1 MRFKAIAAA
10 LAGAL
15 TFGLA
20 ASAQVPAETKA
31 AAHVDAAAVPVT
43 PTPAPAL
50 TKQDVDGWLDGF
62 LPYALSSGDIAGATV
77 IVVKDGQVLTEK
89 GYGFADIKSGR
100 KVDPEKTLFR
110 PGSVSKLF
118 VWTAVMQQVEQGKI
132 DLDADINK
140 YLDFKIPP
148 RDGKPITMR
157 NLMTHTPGFE
167 EWAKSL
173 FVGSPERLIP
183 LGKLLARWQP
193 KRIYA
198 PGVTP
203 AYSNYGASLAGYIVE
218 RVSGEKFDD
227 YMDRHIF
234 APLDMQNSTFRQ
246 PLPAKYVANMATAY
260 AQASQ
265 PPKPYELVAGEP
277 AGSSSMTA
285 ADIAHFMIAHLN
297 GGQYNGQSLLKPETV
312 VQMHAE
318 QPKLIPPLDGMALGF
333 YHEDRNGH
341 SIVGHGGDTSFFHS
355 DLALLEHD
363 NVGLF
368 ISMNSAGKGGATGK
382 IRASLLRDF
391 VDRYYPA
398 PRTVL
403 PTAPTAK
410 EHAAQIAGRYWFN
423 RRAHSTFFS
432 LLGLLG
438 QTTVTAKPDGTMQ
451 VAALKDF
458 GGGVKTWREVGPYVW
473 KDADNDSTFAA
484 VVKDGKV
491 DQMMSSDIPLVMS
504 LHRVP
509 AWASAAWNLPL
520 FYAMLGVFV
529 LTLVLWPV
537 QVLVRRRYGG
547 RFALTGREAMLYR
560 AARGAVALDVI
571 ALATWAFMITK
582 LDNAHVDGSEDGL
595 LRIAQ
600 VLTALGAVGALVAL
614 WNAFVTVTG
623 TTRGWWGKTS
633 SVIIALAC
641 LAFVW
646 FVTAFHLLSFSLL
659 Y

>member
-1 MRFKAIAAA
+1 MRLKMIAAA
-10 LAGAL
+10 MAGLL

-20 ASAQVPAETKA
+20 ASAQVPSETKPKA
-31 AAHVDAAAVPVT
+31 QVDAPQLPVT

-77 IVVKDGQVLTEK
+77 VVVKDGQILTQK

-140 YLDFKIPP
+140 YLDFKIAPYQ
-148 RDGKPITMR
+148 GKPVTMR

-173 FVGSPERLIP
+173 FVGTPDRLMP

-198 PGVTP
+198 PGTTP

-218 RVSGEKFDD
+218 RVSGQPFDD
-227 YMDRHIF
+227 YMDQHIF

-246 PLPAKYVANMATAY
+246 PLPKKYEANMATAY
-260 AQASQ
+260 QQASQ
-265 PPKPYELVAGEP
+265 PPKAYELVAGEP

-285 ADIAHFMIAHLN
+285 TDIAHFMIAHLN
-297 GGQYNGQSLLKPETV
+297 GGLYNGKALLRPETV

-318 QPKLIPPLDGMALGF
+318 QPELIPPLKGMALGF

-341 SIVGHGGDTSFFHS
+341 SIIGHGGDTSYFHS
-355 DLALLEHD
+355 DLSLFEHD

-368 ISMNSAGKGGATGK
+368 ISMNSAGKERATSR

-391 VDRYYPA
+391 TDRYFPA
-398 PRTVL
+398 AKTVL
-403 PTAPTAK
+403 PTAATAK
-410 EHAAQIAGRYWFN
+410 EHAQQVAGRYWFN
-423 RRAHSTFFS
+423 RRADTTFMS
-432 LLGLLG
+432 AMNLMG
-438 QTTVTAKPDGTMQ
+438 QTKVVANPDGTIK
-451 VAALKDF
+451 VEALKDF

-473 KDADNDSTFAA
+473 KDADNDSTLAA

-491 DQMMSSDIPLVMS
+491 QQMMSSDIPLVMA
-504 LHRVP
+504 LQPVP
-509 AWASAAWNLPL
+509 GWASAAWNLPL
-520 FYAMLGVFV
+520 FYAMCAIFL

-537 QVLVRRRYGG
+537 QVLVRRRYG
-547 RFALTGREAMLYR
+547 RSFPLKGREAMLYR
-560 AARGAVALDVI
+560 LTRGVVALDLI
-571 ALATWAFMITK
+571 ALGTWTLLVSK
-582 LDNAHVDGSEDGL
+582 LDNEHVDGSMDGL

-600 VLTALGAVGALVAL
+600 VLTALGAVAALVAL

-623 TTRGWWGKTS
+623 STRGWWGKTS
-633 SVIIALAC
+633 AVLIALAC
-641 LAFVW
+641 VAFVW
-646 FVTAFHLLSFSLL
+646 FVSAFHLLSFSLF